1 MEWVHSLTIFAATA
15 GEASASA
22 VQWVLV
28 FIGGGI
34 ALGGLAAGFYGAR
47 QKGIIELL
55 KTENTAYK
63 ESNTRLHD
71 ENDQLKKDCA
81 QSAAEAKMWRD
92 NVTQRPSIEK
102 LITNSNKQH
111 GQYMIEM
118 GKVTNGLAELTSAV
132 TKMLTERGNQ
142 NGK

>member
-1 MEWVHSLTIFAATA
+1 MLGMCNNRGMEWVHFPVIFAATTAEA
-15 GEASASA
+15 GASA

-63 ESNTRLHD
+63 ESNARLHD
-71 ENDQLKKDCA
+71 ENTKLKADCA

-102 LITNSNKQH
+102 LIANSNKQH
-111 GQYMIEM
+111 GQYMLEI
-118 GKVTNGLAELTSAV
+118 GNLTKAI
-132 TKMLTERGNQ
+132 TQALTELK

>member
-1 MEWVHSLTIFAATA
+1 MEWAQTLTLLAATP

-22 VQWVLV
+22 VQWVLI
-28 FIGGGI
+28 FIGAGV

-63 ESNTRLHD
+63 ESNARLHE
-71 ENDQLKKDCA
+71 ENTLLKAQCA
-81 QSAAEAKMWRD
+81 QASAEAKMWRD

-102 LITNSNKQH
+102 LIANSNKQH
-111 GQYMIEM
+111 GQYMLEI
-118 GKVTNGLAELTSAV
+118 GNLTKAV
-132 TKMLTERGNQ
+132 TQALKELH
-142 NGK
+142 NGKPGQ

>member
-1 MEWVHSLTIFAATA
+1 MEWAQTLTLFAATP

-22 VQWVLV
+22 VQWVLI
-28 FIGGGI
+28 FIGAGV

-63 ESNTRLHD
+63 ESNARLHE
-71 ENDQLKKDCA
+71 ENTTLKATCA
-81 QSAAEAKMWRD
+81 QASAEAKMWRD
-92 NVTQRPSIEK
+92 NVTQRPNVEK
-102 LITNSNKQH
+102 LITASTKQH
-111 GQYMIEM
+111 GEYMLKMGEM
-118 GKVTNGLAELTSAV
+118 AKGIIDLTAVVTTALKEIG
-132 TKMLTERGNQ
+132 

>member
-1 MEWVHSLTIFAATA
+1 MQWVQTLTLFAATP
-15 GEASASA
+15 GDASASA

-28 FIGGGI
+28 FIGAGI

-63 ESNTRLHD
+63 ESNARLHE
-71 ENDQLKKDCA
+71 ENTSLKATCA
-81 QSAAEAKMWRD
+81 QASAEAKMWRD

-102 LITNSNKQH
+102 LIANSNKQH
-111 GQYMIEM
+111 GQYMLEI
-118 GKVTNGLAELTSAV
+118 GNLTKAITQALKELH
-132 TKMLTERGNQ
+132 
-142 NGK
+142 NGKPRE

>member
-1 MEWVHSLTIFAATA
+1 MEWAALTTLAVTA
-15 GEASASA
+15 ETGTSV
-22 VQWVLV
+22 VQWFMI
-28 FIGGGI
+28 FIGAGI
-34 ALGGLAAGFYGAR
+34 GLGGLAAGFYGAR

-63 ESNTRLHD
+63 ESNGRLHE
-71 ENDQLKKDCA
+71 ENTKLKADCA

-102 LITNSNKQH
+102 LIANSNKQH

-118 GKVTNGLAELTSAV
+118 GKVTKGLGDLTAAV
-132 TKMLTERGNQ
+132 TNLLTKEAND
-142 NGK
+142 GK

>member
-1 MEWVHSLTIFAATA
+1 MEWAHTLTLLAATP

-28 FIGGGI
+28 FIGAGI

-63 ESNTRLHD
+63 ESNARLHE
-71 ENDQLKKDCA
+71 ENNTLKQTCA
-81 QSAAEAKMWRD
+81 QATAEAKMWRD

-111 GQYMIEM
+111 AEYMLKM
-118 GKVTNGLAELTSAV
+118 GELTKAV
-132 TKMLTERGNQ
+132 TRALEELGKNGNR
-142 NGK
+142 